1 MEERAI
7 SIVGVVVPPIS
18 RAAQDRGFVIDAR
31 AIQLRALRG
40 PQVGWICPFTLLM
53 SDWEDAP
60 AYEPV
65 PGCCGSVNEKKSSI
79 TPIAAVG

>member
-1 MEERAI
+1 
-7 SIVGVVVPPIS
+7 
-18 RAAQDRGFVIDAR
+18 
-31 AIQLRALRG
+31 
-40 PQVGWICPFTLLM
+40 M

-79 TPIAAVG
+79 TPIAAIG